1 MSGISI
7 TGQGKS
13 AGGSRMR
20 RITNSK
26 GMLVSIGLLVTVS
39 LAACTASKA
48 PGSAEP
54 DNGHTATATVGASP
68 PAATP
73 SVTPGAASASPVP
86 PASAWLA
93 ASEIPFGAT
102 YSWSL
107 FTGNGNS
114 APIGTAEGDGVYY
127 VSPDTVFQEI
137 TSCGSPSLLLS
148 TPLGARQRQFEPT
161 SGALRDQAGQ
171 WISSYPDAAAAQ
183 AAWHRLKAA
192 YAACPAQSGNL
203 PVTLT
208 ETAQTPDAMAWFH
221 STNGARFGDLAPY
234 AHEYFVLH
242 ETQIAYVYV
251 EGAGPALATTP
262 NDAQILAAIARHLN
276 G

>member
-114 APIGTAEGDGVYY
+114 APIGTAEGNGVYY

-171 WISSYPDAAAAQ
+171 WISSYPDATAAQ